1 MRKAAA
7 IIIPVLLFGL
17 LSAQF
22 LSCERYVL
30 PSLEVSPDTI
40 RFTAEGGKLPL
51 VVKTNVVTV
60 AKAEDKD
67 FWYAVDPG
75 WMDADIE
82 LSVLALENTD
92 TTARSAVLS
101 VKSEVLMRSVVIL
114 QEGAEAPPEE
124 PEEPEGQD

>member
-7 IIIPVLLFGL
+7 IIIPALLLGL

-51 VVKTNVVTV
+51 LVKTNVVTV
-60 AKAEDKD
+60 AKAEDRD
-67 FWYAVDPG
+67 NWYVVDPG
-75 WMDADIE
+75 WMDTDSE
-82 LSVLALENTD
+82 LSVIALENTE
-92 TTARSAVLS
+92 TESRSAILS

-114 QEGAEAPPEE
+114 QEGADAPPEE
-124 PEEPEGQD
+124 PEEPEEQD